1 MLKLHHI
8 FLLNFIALLFVTFTL
23 ILGVSYYYIKT
34 IDIES
39 LKSSMPRDL
48 SLVET
53 VIQNQKTNMQIDQIA
68 HKIKEDTGIRITIT
82 DDNGTVI
89 VETEKSPKEME
100 SHANRPEI
108 MQAMGESVG
117 VSVRRSKTTGKD
129 YIYYAKKIEIGGQS
143 RFLRIAYPT
152 SITEIYLYSVW
163 FKIVMV
169 FLFSIIIA
177 AIYSYKVNKKI
188 ESQISQITEYLTA
201 IEAKEFK
208 AEIRP
213 AFAAEFFSI
222 ARMLKILAVKLE
234 KKERQKRKYTA
245 KLKLKNRQTTE
256 IIEAISHE
264 FKNPV
269 SAIMGYTETLI
280 SDPNLDR
287 KISEKFLEKVY
298 KNSQTISAMID
309 RLSLS
314 LKLENDTLSPT
325 FEEFW
330 LLSVAEDAK
339 NQLAHKYIKRKIN
352 INGQNIKVY
361 ADKTMIKLTIVNL
374 MENALKYSEEEI
386 IVSITDTGEH
396 AKVEVRDFGI
406 GIPERELENITQKF
420 YRLSKNS
427 WDNSLGLGLS
437 LVCYVLKLHGSAL
450 EIQSSLA
457 VGSTFSFKIKK
468 SVELNEEHSHEVE
481 TPSEPFN

>member
-1 MLKLHHI
+1 MLKLHYI
-8 FLLNFIALLFVTFTL
+8 FLLNFIALLFVAFTL

-34 IDIES
+34 IDVES
-39 LKSSMPRDL
+39 LKNSMPREMA
-48 SLVET
+48 LVET
-53 VIQNQKTNMQIDQIA
+53 VIQYQKTPKQIDKIA
-68 HKIKEDTGIRITIT
+68 HKIKEDTNIRITIM

-89 VETEKSPKEME
+89 TETEKSPTEME

-108 MQAMGESVG
+108 MQAMTESVG

-129 YIYYAKKIEIGGQS
+129 YIYYAKKIEIAGQP

-152 SITEIYLYSVW
+152 SITELYLYSIW
-163 FKIVMV
+163 FKIAIV
-169 FLFSIIIA
+169 FLFSVIIA

-208 AEIRP
+208 AEIKP
-213 AFAAEFFSI
+213 SFAAEFFSI

-280 SDPNLDR
+280 NDPNLDR

-330 LLSVAEDAK
+330 LLGVAEDAK

-386 IVSITDTGEH
+386 IVTIADTGEH
-396 AKVEVRDFGI
+396 AKVEVKDFGI

-468 SVELNEEHSHEVE
+468 SAEGKKESTQE
-481 TPSEPFN
+481 TPSQSEPLS

>member
-1 MLKLHHI
+1 
-8 FLLNFIALLFVTFTL
+8 
-23 ILGVSYYYIKT
+23 
-34 IDIES
+34 
-39 LKSSMPRDL
+39 MPREL
-48 SLVET
+48 ALIET
-53 VIQNQKTNMQIDQIA
+53 VIKNQKTILELDKTVN
-68 HKIKEDTGIRITIT
+68 KIREETGIRVTVT

-89 VETEKSPKEME
+89 IETDKKPSAME

-108 MQAMGESVG
+108 MQAMGESIG
-117 VSVRRSKTTGKD
+117 ISVRYSKTTGKH
-129 YIYYAKKIEIGGQS
+129 YVYYAKKIELDGQAC
-143 RFLRIAYPT
+143 FLRIAYPS
-152 SITEIYLYSVW
+152 SIAEDYLYPIW
-163 FKIVMV
+163 FKIVII
-169 FLFSIIIA
+169 FLFSVIIA

-188 ESQISQITEYLTA
+188 QSQISQITEYLTA
-201 IEAKEFK
+201 IEAKEFNS
-208 AEIRP
+208 EIRP
-213 AFAAEFFSI
+213 GFAAEFFSI
-222 ARMLKILAVKLE
+222 ARMLKLLAVKLE

-269 SAIMGYTETLI
+269 SAIMGYTETLMG
-280 SDPNLDR
+280 DPDLDR

-298 KNSQTISAMID
+298 KNSQAISAMVD

-314 LKLENDTLSPT
+314 LKFENNTLSPT

-330 LLSVAEDAK
+330 LLNVAEDAK

-352 INGQNIKVY
+352 INGQNIRVH
-361 ADKTMIKLTIVNL
+361 ADKTMIKLIIVNL

-386 IVSITDTGEH
+386 IVSVTDVGGH

-437 LVCYVLKLHGSAL
+437 LVCYVLKLHESAL
-450 EIQSSLA
+450 EIQSVLA

-468 SVELNEEHSHEVE
+468 SAESEISTTQSEEALS
-481 TPSEPFN
+481 